1 LENFVETNFA
11 NEFSKGGIMKDFL
24 SCCFVSMLVGA
35 TVGAV
40 IVSKNKQISEFVRK
54 GTNVVE
60 DKVEDIT
67 KQIEKA
73 TKGNK

>member
-1 LENFVETNFA
+1 
-11 NEFSKGGIMKDFL
+11 MKDFL